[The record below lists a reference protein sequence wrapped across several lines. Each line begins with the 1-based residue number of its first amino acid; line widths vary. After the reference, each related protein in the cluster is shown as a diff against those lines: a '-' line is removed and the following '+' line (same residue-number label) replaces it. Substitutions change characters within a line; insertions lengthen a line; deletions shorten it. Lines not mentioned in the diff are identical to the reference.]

1 MKNGLN
7 CTLSQRHTSLP
18 EPLPPIHTLI
28 RLPHPGRWPLTNMC
42 SSFWTSVGLG
52 PVAFAASLTLR
63 LQSSSM
69 AGDLACPLSLP
80 QPSIS
85 IITCKIALN
94 VCPPPQKKLDQAR
107 QAKDQGHQMHG
118 MKNYMVITLE
128 TIMTGGL
135 HTLPLVGAKSG
146 WMDGW

>member
-1 MKNGLN
+1 MKNGVN

-18 EPLPPIHTLI
+18 EPLAPIHMLI
-28 RLPHPGRWPLTNMC
+28 LLPRPGRWPLTNMC

-94 VCPPPQKKLDQAR
+94 DPPKKKKKIR
-107 QAKDQGHQMHG
+107 
-118 MKNYMVITLE
+118 
-128 TIMTGGL
+128 
-135 HTLPLVGAKSG
+135 PS
-146 WMDGW
+146 